1 MSVSVSNCWLY
12 FYITVSISLI
22 PTLYLV
28 EVVQAP
34 SGDATTTLYLE
45 ATDHSLYPLGIL
57 TSIVDT
63 FINGGT
69 TTEYMTQHVGS
80 KVDNVYAKIQTTS
93 SREYYRI
100 NPTSSLNDPEVRPT
114 GLVASSTSLDVNGA
128 ASTFYTVE
136 QYRTYVDGHY
146 AHLVSSISNVVTD
159 PGHIQPTPIYNPSGA
174 GPSDRD
180 DLAAEKLKQSL
191 YSSYE
196 PSQVNKF
203 ALPTKTVGFRT
214 YHDALELENEIEN
227 DLYDAKYPHSGTSQ
241 KFPRQIDLDAVESDT
256 LEVKVAPDNV
266 KVVSRPTYTV
276 GDNGELNFPTPS
288 IEVVRPEV
296 NIEPTEAHRFAPP
309 RQTKSKLDSVTYI
322 GFVDFTTTIDDT
334 VVIFKPKNTLTTQSR
349 NLIRPD
355 IVPTRSFGH
364 TATSAFHRPA
374 VAETVPE
381 VHSSAKTEDEK
392 DSINSIDD
400 EIKTHTSGIDAL
412 KSLLSS
418 SRQHQSKTRLFGKS
432 SSVSQASQF
441 PSSRVIPSRS
451 RINLF
456 SSQIRPSVAKPSS
469 IVTSSIVNKD
479 GEDPSDIVVPSI
491 DPTTDVEIVFKTL
504 FTTFTYYT
512 TFFKESTTKIKSSEE
527 TVSQIQTITNLL
539 KSADLPSIS
548 SSCAQDSRCVFK
560 SADNLEEI
568 KEFTDGHIGR
578 PNTKLIEKPRSGNG
592 RLIAGD
598 EEIRPSLVGDGELQT
613 SFTTYTYFSTLYYDG
628 TSTVSKHT
636 EVYSNVRGPNGAVV
650 EPTPSLVTEEA
661 PTPVQKKEDIDP
673 SSVFPVRRLEI
684 SSVKPV
690 TLHSELTTPS
700 GDDDQEDE
708 KPSTDRSNRF
718 RTTERDEFEES
729 TTTVV
734 ATTEDGNEERVFVV
748 TQETPALNDE
758 VTEIVTTAAIT
769 TESNVEAEAVTEF
782 EPKTLYT
789 TFTFFT
795 TLFQNGETIVQSN
808 FDTVTNVMTEPFVE
822 PTTTE
827 PMVTIYT
834 TFTYWTTFSETVNG
848 QEVTSVTSREET
860 LTDIL
865 PASVTSQ
872 LENINSVEQTDGP
885 QLGSVISSGEVEED
899 VVIQSTI
906 APSLASAQVFTYYTT
921 KYDGDSTIVETILST
936 SGPVSTAVPEIQSGE
951 ADVDVISVSTIAT
964 PTSGS
969 TISPTSS
976 FEDLD
981 NDLTL
986 TSDEGDDEDEEDSD
1000 EDADDEDDDD
1010 TVVRPSR
1017 TRGRVS
1023 LGRPG
1028 NTFTPVI
1035 RPAIGRDRNK
1045 NRIFRPSKLRVST
1058 TVATRTRTS
1067 VKPTLIAT
1075 PASSAPQPTPSFG
1088 SSSRVF
1094 ASSSLFNRGQASRFS
1109 SGSSVL
1115 GSSSISPS
1123 SVSSLP
1129 TQSVTSSIA
1138 ATTKKPS
1145 VVISPIRFN
1154 RNRPNQFRARLKER
1168 QQERLERLRNSRI
1181 ALNKNKDNSK
1191 EENEA
1196 EAISIPNLPV
1206 IPGGNAPIFVSS
1218 QRQTISPNRR
1228 PKVEV
1233 SLDSIKVDENTAL
1246 KKERARERIKALF
1259 ASRRKNLFARP
1270 GPGRVSS
1277 DADNDSQSGA
1287 DGQSRRK
1294 RQVSPYYSGLSE
1306 FGTRTRARQT
1316 YVHGRSYPQP
1326 QPDYLTSDPYQN
1338 PKPFTAFANSAS
1350 SSSSGQT
1357 QQHLDNIFYEDDDP
1371 YSSSNSARSPSSHGS
1386 SRLHHTS
1393 FRRQAPSDVP
1403 DQTST
1408 NHLTSRSR
1416 SRASSRFEH
1425 TTSPS
1430 RTRTR
1435 TRFRDPIR
1443 SHHTTEATTTTESS
1457 RFSRFRPRTS
1467 LKNNPRSISDS
1478 NKFNS
1483 VTRNRDSLFN
1493 PRDSS
1498 RHRFGSQ
1505 SATRNSLFT
1514 RGKVVDYDDYDYY
1527 DYEDTNLQSSQNG
1540 VPDFITVTHL
1550 VPVATKIPV
1559 VEFGNTELRDIL
1571 SSSPSLEVVA
1581 VTALKSTDINESPVI
1596 YANAH
1601 TLTPQPGIK
1610 DIQFDALRATE
1621 TTSIAYTPTR
1631 IRGRRTSFSHIVPTT
1646 IYNVETVSTRIVE
1659 PVDQNSLLNSLLQQ
1673 LLLGGGTNPSQ
1684 QNPLLPNPVPIQS
1697 TPVTNFVTHT
1707 STYVTTI
1714 TTEDSTII
1722 PITFRGREVTTTL
1735 VESSTQVITA
1745 TEFSTETVVQNVPVI
1760 PTPAAVLPQ
1769 IAQTQAP
1776 NPALANPQIA
1786 SLIPAILGAQQ
1797 ANLLS
1802 QQQQQE
1808 AALLAQQQKIQDL
1821 LQQQEEALLAKQ
1833 FQDELEQFAFADS
1846 LTEAEQEALNEQI
1859 LAKINL
1865 DDFTDEELANLDLD
1879 AVVDAVTGSS
1889 SSSISSLKPNPL
1901 VFPKKNLFGT
1911 SPAIKPKEI
1920 QPESPKSSVVTIFK
1934 SGSTPG
1940 DFTRVFSTI
1949 YFDERR
1955 RRKRDTLEND
1965 INPNKPIFVTKTQAL
1980 EDSLDSGIYILGGPR
1995 GPVSADIFDS
2005 VSDSYIQSGLNPE
2018 TETAIL
2024 TSVIPTMSL
2033 ELAVSQHP

>member
-1 MSVSVSNCWLY
+1 MTFAMHCKEYRMNIIMYSSAVSIILTL
-12 FYITVSISLI
+12 ISISLI
-22 PTLYLV
+22 LFPLV
-28 EVVQAP
+28 EVVEAP
-34 SGDATTTLYLE
+34 GGDATTTLYLE
-45 ATDHSLYPLGIL
+45 ATAHTLYPLGVL

-63 FINGGT
+63 FINDGT
-69 TTEYMTQHVGS
+69 TTEYMTQHLGTQLAE
-80 KVDNVYAKIQTTS
+80 VYAKIQTTS

-100 NPTSSLNDPEVRPT
+100 SPTATLDYNEAAVRPT
-114 GLVASSTSLDVNGA
+114 GLIASSTSLDVHGP

-159 PGHIQPTPIYNPSGA
+159 PGHIQPTPIYNPAAAAA
-174 GPSDRD
+174 GPSAR
-180 DLAAEKLKQSL
+180 AEDSAMAELKKSL

-196 PSQVNKF
+196 PSQVKKF
-203 ALPTKTVGFRT
+203 SLPTRTVGFRS
-214 YHDALELENEIEN
+214 YHEELELELENEIEN
-227 DLYDAKYPHSGTSQ
+227 DLFDESKYTHSGTSQ

-266 KVVSRPTYTV
+266 KVESRPTYTV
-276 GDNGELNFPTPS
+276 GENGELNFPTPS

-296 NIEPTEAHRFAPP
+296 NIQPTEAHRFSPP
-309 RQTKSKLDSVTYI
+309 KQTKSKLDSVTYV

-334 VVIFKPKNTLTTQSR
+334 VVIFKPKNTFTTQSR
-349 NLIRPD
+349 NLIRPV
-355 IVPTRSFGH
+355 IEPTRSFGH
-364 TATSAFHRPA
+364 TATKSLPHRPA
-374 VAETVPE
+374 LGEQFVPE
-381 VHSSAKTEDEK
+381 IKSSNKFDDER
-392 DSINSIDD
+392 DALVDNSIDD
-400 EIKTHTSGIDAL
+400 DDVKKHTSGVDAL
-412 KSLLSS
+412 KSLLSASRRTKFAQFGQSTSSSSSPSKSASISASRS
-418 SRQHQSKTRLFGKS
+418 SRF
-432 SSVSQASQF
+432 
-441 PSSRVIPSRS
+441 
-451 RINLF
+451 NLF
-456 SSQIRPSVAKPSS
+456 SSSVRPSLTRPSTIVSSS
-469 IVTSSIVNKD
+469 IYNGDSAN
-479 GEDPSDIVVPSI
+479 PSVDIVPSI

-512 TFFKESTTKIKSSEE
+512 TYFKESTTKIKSSEE

-539 KSADLPSIS
+539 KSTDLPSVS
-548 SSCAQDSRCVFK
+548 SSCAADSRCVFK

-568 KEFTDGHIGR
+568 IEFTDGHIGR
-578 PNTKLIEKPRSGNG
+578 PNSKLIEKPRSGNG
-592 RLIAGD
+592 RLITGD
-598 EEIRPSLVGDGELQT
+598 EEIRPSVVGDAGELQT
-613 SFTTYTYFSTLYYDG
+613 SYTTYTYFSTLYYDG

-636 EVYSNVRGPNGAVV
+636 EVYSNVRGPDGAVTSDSV
-650 EPTPSLVTEEA
+650 PEPVISSSPATSA
-661 PTPVQKKEDIDP
+661 KEDIEP
-673 SSVFPVRRLEI
+673 SASFPVRRLEI

-690 TLHSELTTPS
+690 QLNSELTTPS
-700 GDDDQEDE
+700 GEEEEE
-708 KPSTDRSNRF
+708 KPSTDRISRF
-718 RTTERDEFEES
+718 RTTEQDDLEEA

-734 ATTEDGNEERVFVV
+734 ATTEDDGEEKVFIV
-748 TQETPALNDE
+748 TQATPALSEE
-758 VTEIVTTAAIT
+758 VTEIVTSAAIT

-789 TFTFFT
+789 TFTYFT

-808 FDTVTNVMTEPFVE
+808 FETVTNVMTEPFVE
-822 PTTTE
+822 PTSVE

-834 TFTYWTTFSETVNG
+834 TFTYWTTFSDNVDG
-848 QEVTSVTSREET
+848 VDITSITSREET

-872 LENINSVEQTDGP
+872 LGDTNTLEETEGPKLSSVTP
-885 QLGSVISSGEVEED
+885 SGDSEG

-906 APSLASAQVFTYYTT
+906 APSLAEQAQVFTYYTT

-936 SGPVSTAVPEIQSGE
+936 SGPVSTQVPEIQSGE
-951 ADVDVISVSTIAT
+951 PDVSIISVSTIAT
-964 PTSGS
+964 PTSDS

-986 TSDEGDDEDEEDSD
+986 SSDEGDD
-1000 EDADDEDDDD
+1000 DEDDDEAD
-1010 TVVRPSR
+1010 DDEGVKPTRS
-1017 TRGRVS
+1017 RGRVS

-1035 RPAIGRDRNK
+1035 RPALRDRNK

-1088 SSSRVF
+1088 SSSRVGF
-1094 ASSSLFNRGQASRFS
+1094 LASSSLFNRGASRGFN
-1109 SGSSVL
+1109 SGSSII

-1123 SVSSLP
+1123 SVSALP
-1129 TQSVTSSIA
+1129 TQSLTSALPVTE
-1138 ATTKKPS
+1138 KPS
-1145 VVISPIRFN
+1145 VVIRPIGL
-1154 RNRPNQFRARLKER
+1154 NRPSPFRARLRER

-1181 ALNKNKDNSK
+1181 TLNKK
-1191 EENEA
+1191 ERAPKEDQEA
-1196 EAISIPNLPV
+1196 QAISIPNLPV

-1228 PKVEV
+1228 PKVELA
-1233 SLDSIKVDENTAL
+1233 LDNIEVDENTAR

-1259 ASRRKNLFARP
+1259 SRKRQLFGRP
-1270 GPGRVSS
+1270 APS
-1277 DADNDSQSGA
+1277 AA
-1287 DGQSRRK
+1287 QSRRK
-1294 RQVSPYYSGLSE
+1294 RQVNYYAGAE
-1306 FGTRTRARQT
+1306 FGTRTRARQS
-1316 YVHGRSYPQP
+1316 YVSGRSYPQP
-1326 QPDYLTSDPYQN
+1326 QSSPINPYLTTYPDQ
-1338 PKPFTAFANSAS
+1338 KPFTAFS
-1350 SSSSGQT
+1350 QT
-1357 QQHLDNIFYEDDDP
+1357 QQQLDNYFYEDDDP
-1371 YSSSNSARSPSSHGS
+1371 YSSSNSVRSPSSPSS
-1386 SRLHHTS
+1386 SRLHHPT

-1403 DQTST
+1403 DQSPS
-1408 NHLTSRSR
+1408 NSRSR
-1416 SRASSRFEH
+1416 SRESSRFEQ

-1430 RTRTR
+1430 RSRVR

-1443 SHHTTEATTTTESS
+1443 TRHTTEATTTTTTKSS
-1457 RFSRFRPRTS
+1457 RFSRFRPRTT
-1467 LKNNPRSISDS
+1467 LTNPRSISDNRFSS
-1478 NKFNS
+1478 N
-1483 VTRNRDSLFN
+1483 RNRDSLFN
-1493 PRDSS
+1493 PRDNS
-1498 RHRFGSQ
+1498 RHRFGSTT
-1505 SATRNSLFT
+1505 STRNSLFT

-1550 VPVATKIPV
+1550 VPVATQIPI

-1601 TLTPQPGIK
+1601 TLAPQPGIK

-1621 TTSIAYTPTR
+1621 TTSITFTPTR

-1646 IYNVETVSTRIVE
+1646 IYNVETVTTRLVE

-1673 LLLGGGTNPSQ
+1673 LLLGGSPATPLKPAPVAVSQ
-1684 QNPLLPNPVPIQS
+1684 S
-1697 TPVTNFVTHT
+1697 PVTNFVTHT

-1745 TEFSTETVVQNVPVI
+1745 TEFSTETVVQTVAVPI
-1760 PTPAAVLPQ
+1760 TPAPAAPLPP
-1769 IAQTQAP
+1769 IAATQAP
-1776 NPALANPQIA
+1776 PALASPQIA

-1802 QQQQQE
+1802 QQQEQE

-1821 LQQQEEALLAKQ
+1821 LQQQQEQALLAQ
-1833 FQDELEQFAFADS
+1833 QLAEQPAADLDLLSFADT
-1846 LTEAEQEALNEQI
+1846 LTDAQQEALNEQI

-1865 DDFTDEELANLDLD
+1865 DDFTDEELENLDLD
-1879 AVVDAVTGSS
+1879 AVVDALTGSS
-1889 SSSISSLKPNPL
+1889 QSLTPNPL
-1901 VFPKKNLFGT
+1901 VFPKKNLFDT
-1911 SPAIKPKEI
+1911 SPDPHPTEI
-1920 QPESPKSSVVTIFK
+1920 QPESPKSSVITIFK

-1949 YFDERR
+1949 YFDDNR
-1955 RRKRDTLEND
+1955 RRKRDTSPND
-1965 INPNKPIFVTKTQAL
+1965 INPDKPIFVTKTEL
-1980 EDSLDSGIYILGGPR
+1980 PEDSDSGLYILGGFR
-1995 GPVSADIFDS
+1995 GPVSADIPDILTDS
-2005 VSDSYIQSGLNPE
+2005 FIQSGLNSA
-2018 TETAIL
+2018 TETA
-2024 TSVIPTMSL
+2024 SFAHVIPTQSL
-2033 ELAVSQHP
+2033 QQHP